1 MKRYASKYQLS
12 SKDFLYIGFGSFLAA
27 IAYHGF
33 LLPNH
38 IVAGG
43 VSGISTVFYSL
54 FKTNPSLVQ
63 FAINVPLLVLCFWL
77 LGRAAGYK
85 TVLGSL
91 LLPLF
96 VGATSFINPVTHNP
110 LLAAVFGGVITGA
123 GIGIVFR
130 AKASTGGTSIIA
142 QIFHEYFHLPLGIS
156 TGLVDGLIILMAFVA
171 FDAEVVMYSLIALF
185 LMSRTIDLTQVG
197 LGLSKNVLIISD
209 TPEIIRKEI
218 LYTLN
223 RGVTNLGIKGGYGNK
238 DLEML
243 MCVISEQ
250 EFTVLKDTILNA
262 DPDAFVVV
270 MPASEVLGRGFTLH
284 KQFPFPESSDQ
295 VQK

>member
-1 MKRYASKYQLS
+1 
-12 SKDFLYIGFGSFLAA
+12 
-27 IAYHGF
+27 
-33 LLPNH
+33 
-38 IVAGG
+38 
-43 VSGISTVFYSL
+43 
-54 FKTNPSLVQ
+54 
-63 FAINVPLLVLCFWL
+63 
-77 LGRAAGYK
+77 
-85 TVLGSL
+85 
-91 LLPLF
+91 
-96 VGATSFINPVTHNP
+96 
-110 LLAAVFGGVITGA
+110 
-123 GIGIVFR
+123 
-130 AKASTGGTSIIA
+130 
-142 QIFHEYFHLPLGIS
+142 
-156 TGLVDGLIILMAFVA
+156 LVDGLIILMAFVA